1 MGCRVALG
9 GYQPRAIRHGP
20 SSFRRRI
27 SPAARAR
34 GEPTPDDFKLV
45 ETAVPEPGPSQM
57 LLRTASLDINE
68 GKHAEEGLGESKER
82 FRGTFENAAVG
93 IARLNGQGRCVRGNE

>member
-1 MGCRVALG
+1 
-9 GYQPRAIRHGP
+9 
-20 SSFRRRI
+20 
-27 SPAARAR
+27 
-34 GEPTPDDFKLV
+34 
-45 ETAVPEPGPSQM
+45 M